1 MIYRLK
7 KQSDF
12 DKLFKK
18 GKRAYSRSLMMLY
31 TKSNQLK
38 IGYSLGKKH
47 GKAVKRNRIKRL
59 LRSAAR
65 EVFKNLNISYNVV
78 FLPKVQEEYSF
89 KEYVHDMAYLIKKE
103 NLNENIK

>member
-18 GKRAYSRSLMMLY
+18 GKRAYAKSLMMLY
-31 TKSNQLK
+31 TKSENLK
-38 IGYSLGKKH
+38 VGYSLGKKH

-59 LRSAAR
+59 LRASTR
-65 EVFKNLNISYNVV
+65 EVFKNLNISYNIV

-89 KEYVHDMAYLIKKE
+89 NEYVKDMTYLIKKE
-103 NLNENIK
+103 NLK

>member
-18 GKRAYSRSLMMLY
+18 GKRAYAKSLMMLY
-31 TKSNQLK
+31 SKSQSFK
-38 IGYSLGKKH
+38 IGYSLSKKH

-59 LRSAAR
+59 LRSASR
-65 EVFKNLNISYNVV
+65 EVFKDLNISYHVV
-78 FLPKVQEEYSF
+78 ILPKVQEEYSF
-89 KEYVHDMAYLIKKE
+89 KEYVRDISYLIKKE
-103 NLNENIK
+103 GLSLE

>member
-18 GKRAYSRSLMMLY
+18 GKREYAKSLMMLY
-31 TKSNQLK
+31 TKSNNLK
-38 IGYSLGKKH
+38 IGYSLSKKH
-47 GKAVKRNRIKRL
+47 GKAVRRNKIKRL
-59 LRSAAR
+59 LRAATR
-65 EVFKNLNISYNVV
+65 EVFKDLNISYNVV

-89 KEYVHDMAYLIKKE
+89 NEYVKDMTYLVKKA
-103 NLNENIK
+103 NL

>member
-18 GKRAYSRSLMMLY
+18 GKRAYAKSLMMLY
-31 TKSNQLK
+31 SKSQNFK
-38 IGYSLGKKH
+38 VGYSLSKKH

-59 LRSAAR
+59 LRAATR
-65 EVFKNLNISYNVV
+65 EVFKDFNISYNVV

-89 KEYVHDMAYLIKKE
+89 NEYVKDMQYLLKKE
-103 NLNENIK
+103 NLQWDF